1 MSKAKRVLSLMTRMV
16 LWCLLSALIW
26 NFVVNLLTDVPPRN
40 KVTLYVDAADTA
52 LRDRE
57 LSYAL
62 EQGMPASVR
71 MVRCHP
77 FSYLMIGEDISR
89 GDLLI
94 LPESRAAEYLDRFS
108 PLPEEL
114 RSFGPPFT
122 ADGEVYG
129 VRVWD
134 SAGLTGCAASYIDYA
149 SSGGDWYL
157 FCGRDSL
164 HIPSEEGGGDNAAC
178 AVAEELFCLE

>member
-1 MSKAKRVLSLMTRMV
+1 MSKIKRVLSLTTRMV
-16 LWCLLSALIW
+16 LWAMISALIW
-26 NFVVNLLTDVPPRN
+26 NFAVNLLTDAPPGD
-40 KVTLYVDAADTA
+40 KVTLYVSAADTA

-57 LSYAL
+57 LSHAL
-62 EQGMPASVR
+62 EEKGMPSSIR

-94 LPESRAAEYLDRFS
+94 LPEKEAAGYLDRLC

-114 RSFGPPFT
+114 RSFGTLYT
-122 ADGEVYG
+122 ADDDIYG

-134 SAGLTGCAASYIDYA
+134 CAAMTGCAASYIDY
-149 SSGGDWYL
+149 SSAEGDWYL
-157 FCGRDSL
+157 FCGRDSV
-164 HIPSEEGGGDNAAC
+164 HIPAAGGADSAAC
-178 AVAEELFCLE
+178 AVARELFGLE

>member
-1 MSKAKRVLSLMTRMV
+1 MSKVKRVLSLMTRMI
-16 LWCLLSALIW
+16 LWLLLSAMIW
-26 NFVVNLLTDVPPRN
+26 NFVVNLLTDAPPRD
-40 KVTLYVDAADTA
+40 KVTLYVSIGDTA

-62 EQGMPASVR
+62 EQGMPSTVR

-94 LPESRAAEYLDRFS
+94 LPESEAADYLDRFR

-114 RSFGPPFT
+114 RSHGSLFW
-122 ADGEVYG
+122 ADGKVYG

-134 SAGLTGCAASYIDYA
+134 SAEMTGCAASYIDYA
-149 SSGGDWYL
+149 STGGDWYL

-164 HIPSEEGGGDNAAC
+164 HIPSEDGAGDSAGC
-178 AVAEELFCLE
+178 AVAEELFGLD

>member
-1 MSKAKRVLSLMTRMV
+1 MNKAKRVLSLMTRMV
-16 LWCLLSALIW
+16 LWSLLSALIW
-26 NFVVNLLTDVPPRN
+26 NFIVNLLTDVPPRD
-40 KVTLYVDAADTA
+40 KVTIYISSVDTA

-62 EQGMPASVR
+62 EQGMPSSVR

-94 LPESRAAEYLDRFS
+94 LPESEAAAYLDRFS

-114 RSFGPPFT
+114 RSHGPLFT
-122 ADGEVYG
+122 ADGETYG

-134 SAGLTGCAASYIDYA
+134 SESMSGCAASYIDY
-149 SSGGDWYL
+149 SSSQGDWYL

-164 HIPSEEGGGDNAAC
+164 HIPSKDGGADRAAC
-178 AVAEELFCLE
+178 GVAEELFSLE

>member
-1 MSKAKRVLSLMTRMV
+1 MSKTKRILSLMTRMV
-16 LWCLLSALIW
+16 LWALLSALIW
-26 NFVVNLLTDVPPRN
+26 NFVVNLLTDAPPRD
-40 KVTLYVDAADTA
+40 KVTLYVSTGDTA

-62 EQGMPASVR
+62 EQGMPSSVR

-77 FSYLMIGEDISR
+77 FSYLMIGEDIGR

-94 LPESRAAEYLDRFS
+94 MPKKEAAGYLDRLS

-114 RSFGPPFT
+114 RSFGPLFT
-122 ADGEVYG
+122 QDGEIYG

-134 SAGLTGCAASYIDYA
+134 SAGMTGCAASYIDY
-149 SSGGDWYL
+149 SSAGGDWYL

-164 HIPSEEGGGDNAAC
+164 HIPSASDSADSAAC
-178 AVAEELFCLE
+178 AVAKELFGLE

>member
-1 MSKAKRVLSLMTRMV
+1 MNKVKRALSLLTRMV
-16 LWCLLSALIW
+16 LWSLLSALIW
-26 NFVVNLLTDVPPRN
+26 NFVVNLLTDAPPRS
-40 KVTLYVDAADTA
+40 KVTVYVSAEDTF

-62 EQGMPASVR
+62 EQQMPSSVR

-94 LPESRAAEYLDRFS
+94 LPESEAADYLDRFR

-114 RSFGPPFT
+114 RSHGPLFR
-122 ADGEVYG
+122 ANGEVYG

-134 SAGLTGCAASYIDYA
+134 SAGMTGCASSYIDYA

-164 HIPSEEGGGDNAAC
+164 HIPSEDGAGDNAGC
-178 AVAEELFCLE
+178 AVAEELFGLD